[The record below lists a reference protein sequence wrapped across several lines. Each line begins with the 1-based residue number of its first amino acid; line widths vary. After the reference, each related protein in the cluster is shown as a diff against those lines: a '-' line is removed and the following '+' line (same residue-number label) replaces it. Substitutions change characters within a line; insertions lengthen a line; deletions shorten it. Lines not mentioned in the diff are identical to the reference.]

1 MPSTYGIFSKTATG
15 NVPYAYQ
22 RRPACGE
29 PSRTAG
35 AGEGPAPS
43 GPFPRHSH
51 LNSITTGL
59 GKTAAVVLAWL
70 ESLLGDLQAE
80 VWRHPA

>member
-1 MPSTYGIFSKTATG
+1 MPSAYDTFFKTATG
-15 NVPYAYQ
+15 NVPHAYQ
-22 RRPACGE
+22 RRLACGE
-29 PSRTAG
+29 PGRTAG

-80 VWRHPA
+80 VWRDPA

>member
-1 MPSTYGIFSKTATG
+1 MPAPYDTFFQTATG

-22 RRPACGE
+22 RRLACGE

-51 LNSITTGL
+51 LISITTGL
-59 GKTAAVVLAWL
+59 GKTAAVILAWL
-70 ESLLGDLQAE
+70 ESLHGDLQAE
-80 VWRHPA
+80 VWRDPA